1 MAGAIQAIRVQSLST
16 DPRAALATTRHMEGL
31 AAAETTIGT
40 LKKRALGTMHLNP
53 NMVLRVD
60 QDTVLPK
67 HVEAVKV
74 VETMMTILA
83 REVLVTRPQ
92 TQNCMARRAELAT
105 MRPSLMEVLVAMLK
119 SIRGERDLTITGLN
133 KTLTHRR
140 TILATTHPNHTE
152 LAVKTEMRLLANLLS
167 TRVLQVER
175 TPRLVGSCQVR
186 VVLSLVEIQ
195 TTAAVIPGM
204 EDIIPEGKV
213 ALRNRLIV
221 RQRLLAMEVHVATK
235 THTLV
240 RHHSARSGM
249 TMEMKRGTSA
259 TNSTLM
265 RTRRRMGKS
274 LIWP

>member
-31 AAAETTIGT
+31 AAVETTIGT
-40 LKKRALGTMHLNP
+40 LKQRALGTMHLNP

-67 HVEAVKV
+67 HMEAVKV
-74 VETMMTILA
+74 EIMMTILA

-92 TQNCMARRAELAT
+92 TQNRMARRAELAT
-105 MRPSLMEVLVAMLK
+105 MRPNLMEVLVAMLM
-119 SIRGERDLTITGLN
+119 SIQGEKDLTIRGLN

-152 LAVKTEMRLLANLLS
+152 LAVKTEMRLLENLLS

-186 VVLSLVEIQ
+186 VVLSPVEIQ

-213 ALRNRLIV
+213 AL
-221 RQRLLAMEVHVATK
+221 
-235 THTLV
+235 
-240 RHHSARSGM
+240 
-249 TMEMKRGTSA
+249 
-259 TNSTLM
+259 
-265 RTRRRMGKS
+265 
-274 LIWP
+274 

>member
-31 AAAETTIGT
+31 AAVETTIGT
-40 LKKRALGTMHLNP
+40 LKQRALGTMHLNP

-67 HVEAVKV
+67 HMEAVKV
-74 VETMMTILA
+74 EIMMTILA

-92 TQNCMARRAELAT
+92 TQNRMARRAKLAT
-105 MRPSLMEVLVAMLK
+105 MRPNLMEVLVAMLM
-119 SIRGERDLTITGLN
+119 SIQGEKDLTIRGLN

-240 RHHSARSGM
+240 RHHSAGM